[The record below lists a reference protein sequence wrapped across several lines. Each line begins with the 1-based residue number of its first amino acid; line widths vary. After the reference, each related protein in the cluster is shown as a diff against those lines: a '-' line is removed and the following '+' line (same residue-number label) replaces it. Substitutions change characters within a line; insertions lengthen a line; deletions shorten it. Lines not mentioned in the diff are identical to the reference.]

1 MFKNSFI
8 SFISLILKRALMA
21 MAGADSSSY
30 LFRSFAASS
39 TSVATATFLTNFID
53 VVKVRQQL
61 AGAAS
66 TNMARY
72 V

>member
-1 MFKNSFI
+1 
-8 SFISLILKRALMA
+8 
-21 MAGADSSSY
+21 MAGADSSY

-72 V
+72 ASGGV